1 MPHMNAS
8 DLEISVNDDLVRL
21 LQDLTEALRKSREEK
36 EELQRTLGRLTAEV
50 EELKADAVHAKELD

>member
-1 MPHMNAS
+1 MDAQA
-8 DLEISVNDDLVRL
+8 EIQISIDDDLVQL

-36 EELQRTLGRLTAEV
+36 EELQRTIGRLTAEN